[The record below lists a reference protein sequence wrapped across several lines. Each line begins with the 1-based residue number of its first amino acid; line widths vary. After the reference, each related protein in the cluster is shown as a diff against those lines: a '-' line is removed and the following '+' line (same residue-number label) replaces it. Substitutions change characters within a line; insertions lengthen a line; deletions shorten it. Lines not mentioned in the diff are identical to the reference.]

1 MHDFDKTNRL
11 VYLLGTL
18 LTALP
23 IMSPAADAVT
33 ETTAAPGTGSAA
45 GNTAPA
51 GGAASGTTSTAGNTA
66 AAGSNAATTPAQR
79 VNINEYI
86 VRGNTVLTSRE
97 IETAVYPF
105 LGPQRTLTDV
115 QGAQKALQQVYQ
127 SKGYQSVYVE
137 LPQQQVSG
145 GVVYLMVTETTVGRV
160 RVTGA
165 KYHSPLAI
173 RNDVPALDEGKVPN
187 FSQVQQQLTDINR
200 DGSRQVTPLVKEGT
214 VPGTMD
220 VDLSVADK
228 NPWSG
233 SLTVNNDYSADT
245 KELRTVSTITNSNL
259 WQKGY
264 SASLTY
270 FVAPQDR
277 DNAEV
282 WSGSYSATLDKLWT
296 LRFSGYHSDSNVAS
310 VGGTNVLGKGYSYGA
325 ALVYSLPS
333 TGAWAHSLS
342 MGLDFKNF
350 DENLIYGG
358 SKDNVPL
365 KYAPVTL
372 SYNGYYFSN
381 QTQGNLGLSVI
392 MASSN
397 FLGYGSDWSDFDY
410 KRYKASPDF
419 AALKGDA
426 GITETFKK
434 DWQLALSG
442 SFQLA
447 SGPLV
452 SNEQFAAGGATSV
465 RGYLAAEQSADD
477 GMIGSVEL
485 RTPSIASWLG
495 SPLTELRLHTFA
507 DGAELWLRDALPD
520 QDDRFDMASVGVGM
534 QANVST
540 WLSGSLDLGLP
551 LVDGPNTDKY
561 DPRAQFSL
569 SANF

>member
-23 IMSPAADAVT
+23 ITTPTAHAAT
-33 ETTAAPGTGSAA
+33 EHAA
-45 GNTAPA
+45 GPA
-51 GGAASGTTSTAGNTA
+51 GATAEGA
-66 AAGSNAATTPAQR
+66 AAGGDTSTPDPLPGAAAAPAQR

-97 IETAVYPF
+97 IESAVYPF
-105 LGPQRTLTDV
+105 LGPQRTLADV
-115 QGAQKALQQVYQ
+115 EGAQHALQQAYQ

-145 GVVYLMVTETTVGRV
+145 GVVYLLVSETKVGRV

-165 KYHSPLAI
+165 KYHSPLAV
-173 RNDVPALDEGKVPN
+173 RNDVPALAQGEVPN
-187 FSQVQQQLTDINR
+187 FNQVQQQLTDINR
-200 DGSRQVTPLVKEGT
+200 DGTRQVTPLVKEGQ

-220 VDLSVADK
+220 VDLSVEDK

-245 KELRTVSTITNSNL
+245 KTLRTVGTLSNANL
-259 WQKGY
+259 WQKGH
-264 SASLTY
+264 SASITY
-270 FVAPQDR
+270 FTAPQDR

-282 WSGSYSATLDKLWT
+282 WSASYSAPLDKLWS
-296 LRFSGYHSDSNVAS
+296 LRASGYHSDSNVAS

-325 ALVYSLPS
+325 ALVYAIPS
-333 TGAWAHSLS
+333 TGVWSHSLS
-342 MGLDFKNF
+342 LGLDLKNF
-350 DENLIYGG
+350 DENLTFGG
-358 SKDNVPL
+358 SSDRVPL

-372 SYNGYYFSN
+372 AYNGYYYSDK
-381 QTQGNLGLSVI
+381 TQGNLGLSLV

-397 FLGYGSDWSDFDY
+397 FLGYGSDWSEFDY

-419 AALKGDA
+419 AVLKGDA
-426 GITETFKK
+426 GLTESLAK
-434 DWQLALSG
+434 DWQLALNG

-452 SNEQFAAGGATSV
+452 SNEQIAAGGANTV

-477 GMIGSVEL
+477 GVLASLEL

-495 SPLTELRLHTFA
+495 SPFTELRLHTFA
-507 DGAELWLRDALPD
+507 DGAQLWLRDALPD
-520 QDDRFDMASVGVGM
+520 QDDRFDMASVGVGI
-534 QANVST
+534 QAAVST
-540 WLSGSLDLGLP
+540 WLSGNLDLGLP
-551 LVDGPNTDKY
+551 LIDGPNTDKY
-561 DPRAQFSL
+561 DPRAQFSV